1 MKRMSSSPI
10 AVEGLPFILP
20 GVAITVVLGILS
32 SHAPYYWVLT
42 GLALLLT
49 LFTTYFF
56 RNPDRQPPET
66 EGVVVAPADGEV
78 IYCGPATEEFLGQDM
93 QKISIFMSIF
103 NVHVNRV
110 PVSGKVV
117 STFYRPGRFYDVRD
131 DRATCENEQRG
142 LVIESDG
149 GSRLVVV
156 QIAGLIARRIVCY
169 AGDRDQLE
177 IGQRYGLIRFGSR
190 LDVYLPVDAEVKVA
204 MGEKTSAGETVLGRL
219 P

>member
-1 MKRMSSSPI
+1 MSSSPI
-10 AVEGLPFILP
+10 AVEGVPFILP
-20 GVAITVVLGILS
+20 SVAITVILGILS
-32 SHAPYYWVLT
+32 NHVPLYSVLA
-42 GLALLLT
+42 GMALLLS
-49 LFTTYFF
+49 LFTLYFF
-56 RNPDRQPPET
+56 RNPDRQPPDT

-78 IYCGPATEEFLGQDM
+78 IYCGPAVEEFLGVEM

-110 PVSGKVV
+110 PVSGRVV

-131 DRATCENEQRG
+131 DRATFENEQRG
-142 LVIESDG
+142 LVIETAG

-169 AGDRDQLE
+169 AGDGDQLE
-177 IGQRYGLIRFGSR
+177 VGERYGLIRFGSR
-190 LDVYLPVDAEVKVA
+190 LDVYLPVSAKLDVA
-204 MGEKTSAGETVLGRL
+204 LGEKTRAGETVLGRV